1 MYLYLSLILLAFTLS
16 LDSCSVGLTYGLR
29 SVRIPLRSIIIIGMC
44 SAAVMLVSMGIG
56 HMIAKIFS
64 PVIATRIGGLVL
76 IGIGIWVLYQF
87 FRSEKKEEPK
97 QEEKVWKLE
106 IASLGLV
113 IQILRK
119 PTVAD
124 FDKSGTISAGEALL
138 LGIALSVDSF
148 GAGIGASLLGYAPAM
163 MAILV
168 AVMSSLFYYWN
179 ETWNGFIKYEMVA
192 KIYIPAWGITHYY
205 WNLENVSTGVEH

>member
-1 MYLYLSLILLAFTLS
+1 
-16 LDSCSVGLTYGLR
+16 
-29 SVRIPLRSIIIIGMC
+29 
-44 SAAVMLVSMGIG
+44 MGIG
-56 HMIAKIFS
+56 NMIAKVFS
-64 PVIATRIGGLVL
+64 PMIATRIGGFVLV
-76 IGIGIWVLYQF
+76 GIGAWVLYQF
-87 FRSEKKEEPK
+87 FRGDKKEEMK

-124 FDKSGTISAGEALL
+124 FDRSGTISAGEALL

-163 MAILV
+163 MAMLV
-168 AVMSSLFYYWN
+168 AVMSSLFL
-179 ETWNGFIKYEMVA
+179 FIGMQMGTMLSNMRWLQRFTFL
-192 KIYIPAWGITHYY
+192 P
-205 WNLENVSTGVEH
+205 GVLLIIIGLWKM

>member
-1 MYLYLSLILLAFTLS
+1 MSLYFSLILLAFTLS

-29 SVRIPLRSIIIIGMC
+29 NVRIPLRSIIIIGIC
-44 SAAVMLVSMGIG
+44 SATVMLVSMGIG
-56 HMIAKIFS
+56 NMIAKVFS
-64 PVIATRIGGLVL
+64 PMIATRIGGFVLV
-76 IGIGIWVLYQF
+76 GIGAWVLYQF
-87 FRSEKKEEPK
+87 FRGDKKEEIK

-124 FDKSGTISAGEALL
+124 FDRSGTISAGEALL

-148 GAGIGASLLGYAPAM
+148 GAGIGASLLGYAPVM
-163 MAILV
+163 MAMLV
-168 AVMSSLFYYWN
+168 AVMSSLFL
-179 ETWNGFIKYEMVA
+179 FIGMQMGTMLSNMRWLQRFTFLPGVLLIIIGLW
-192 KIYIPAWGITHYY
+192 KI
-205 WNLENVSTGVEH
+205 

>member
-1 MYLYLSLILLAFTLS
+1 MSLYFSLILLAFTLS

-29 SVRIPLRSIIIIGMC
+29 NVRIPLRSIIIIGIC

-56 HMIAKIFS
+56 NMIAKVFS
-64 PVIATRIGGLVL
+64 PMIATRIGGFVLV
-76 IGIGIWVLYQF
+76 GIGAWVLYQF
-87 FRSEKKEEPK
+87 FRGDKKEEIK

-124 FDKSGTISAGEALL
+124 FDRSGTISAGEALL

-148 GAGIGASLLGYAPAM
+148 GAGIGASLLGYAPVM
-163 MAILV
+163 MAMLV
-168 AVMSSLFYYWN
+168 AVMSSLFL
-179 ETWNGFIKYEMVA
+179 FIGMQMGTMLSSMRWLQRFTFLPGVLLIIIGLW
-192 KIYIPAWGITHYY
+192 KI
-205 WNLENVSTGVEH
+205 

>member
-1 MYLYLSLILLAFTLS
+1 MSLYFSLILLAFTLS

-29 SVRIPLRSIIIIGMC
+29 NVRIPLRSIIIIGIC

-56 HMIAKIFS
+56 NMIAEVFS
-64 PVIATRIGGLVL
+64 PMIATRIGGFVLV
-76 IGIGIWVLYQF
+76 GIGAWVLYQF
-87 FRSEKKEEPK
+87 FRGDKKEELK

-124 FDKSGTISAGEALL
+124 FDRSGTISAGEALL

-163 MAILV
+163 MAMLV
-168 AVMSSLFYYWN
+168 AVMSSLFL
-179 ETWNGFIKYEMVA
+179 FIGMQMGTMLSNMRWLQRFTFL
-192 KIYIPAWGITHYY
+192 P
-205 WNLENVSTGVEH
+205 GVLLIIIGLWKM

>member
-1 MYLYLSLILLAFTLS
+1 M
-16 LDSCSVGLTYGLR
+16 R
-29 SVRIPLRSIIIIGMC
+29 
-44 SAAVMLVSMGIG
+44 
-56 HMIAKIFS
+56 
-64 PVIATRIGGLVL
+64 
-76 IGIGIWVLYQF
+76 
-87 FRSEKKEEPK
+87 EKEEPK

-138 LGIALSVDSF
+138 GIALSVDSF
-148 GAGIGASLLGYAPAM
+148 GAGIECIFIRVCTAM

-168 AVMSSLFYYWN
+168 AVMSSLFLFIGMKLGTVLSNMKWLQNLHSCLEYYSSLL
-179 ETWNGFIKYEMVA
+179 EFGKCKY
-192 KIYIPAWGITHYY
+192 GRGT
-205 WNLENVSTGVEH
+205 LVSRLLL

>member
-1 MYLYLSLILLAFTLS
+1 M
-16 LDSCSVGLTYGLR
+16 
-29 SVRIPLRSIIIIGMC
+29 
-44 SAAVMLVSMGIG
+44 
-56 HMIAKIFS
+56 
-64 PVIATRIGGLVL
+64 
-76 IGIGIWVLYQF
+76 
-87 FRSEKKEEPK
+87 
-97 QEEKVWKLE
+97 
-106 IASLGLV
+106 ASLGLV

-168 AVMSSLFYYWN
+168 AVMSSLFL
-179 ETWNGFIKYEMVA
+179 FIGMKLGTVLSNMKWLQKFTFLPGVLL
-192 KIYIPAWGITHYY
+192 IIIGI
-205 WNLENVSTGVEH
+205 WKM

>member
-56 HMIAKIFS
+56 HMIAKVFS
-64 PVIATRIGGLVL
+64 PVIIGVSVRLVL

-87 FRSEKKEEPK
+87 FRSEKKK
-97 QEEKVWKLE
+97 NRNKRKVWKLE

-113 IQILRK
+113 IQILRNR
-119 PTVAD
+119 
-124 FDKSGTISAGEALL
+124 L
-138 LGIALSVDSF
+138 
-148 GAGIGASLLGYAPAM
+148 
-163 MAILV
+163 
-168 AVMSSLFYYWN
+168 
-179 ETWNGFIKYEMVA
+179 
-192 KIYIPAWGITHYY
+192 
-205 WNLENVSTGVEH
+205 

>member
-16 LDSCSVGLTYGLR
+16 LDSCSVGLTYGFKRKNSTKINYNYRNVFSGCYACFNGNWTYDRENIFTCYRNAYRWACSYWNRDLG
-29 SVRIPLRSIIIIGMC
+29 IISI
-44 SAAVMLVSMGIG
+44 
-56 HMIAKIFS
+56 
-64 PVIATRIGGLVL
+64 
-76 IGIGIWVLYQF
+76 
-87 FRSEKKEEPK
+87 FRSEKKEESK

-168 AVMSSLFYYWN
+168 AVMSSLFYL
-179 ETWNGFIKYEMVA
+179 
-192 KIYIPAWGITHYY
+192 
-205 WNLENVSTGVEH
+205 LE

>member
-16 LDSCSVGLTYGLR
+16 LDSCSVGLTYGL

-87 FRSEKKEEPK
+87 FEVRKRRTEARGEG
-97 QEEKVWKLE
+97 LE
-106 IASLGLV
+106 IRNCLAWVSNSNF
-113 IQILRK
+113 
-119 PTVAD
+119 T
-124 FDKSGTISAGEALL
+124 
-138 LGIALSVDSF
+138 
-148 GAGIGASLLGYAPAM
+148 
-163 MAILV
+163 
-168 AVMSSLFYYWN
+168 
-179 ETWNGFIKYEMVA
+179 ETDCSRF
-192 KIYIPAWGITHYY
+192 
-205 WNLENVSTGVEH
+205 

>member
-1 MYLYLSLILLAFTLS
+1 MYLYFSLVLLAFTLS

-29 SVRIPLRSIIIIGMC
+29 SVRIPLKSIIIIGVC
-44 SAAVMLVSMGIG
+44 SAAVMLASMGIG
-56 HMIAKIFS
+56 HMIAKVFS

-76 IGIGIWVLYQF
+76 VGIGVWVLYQF
-87 FRSEKKEEPK
+87 FKGDKKEEPQ
-97 QEEKVWKLE
+97 QEEKIWKLE

-124 FDKSGTISAGEALL
+124 FDKSGTISGGEALL

-163 MAILV
+163 MAISV
-168 AVMSSLFYYWN
+168 AIMSSLFL
-179 ETWNGFIKYEMVA
+179 FIGMKLGTVLSSMRWLQ
-192 KIYIPAWGITHYY
+192 KFTFLPGILLIIIGI
-205 WNLENVSTGVEH
+205 WKM

>member
-1 MYLYLSLILLAFTLS
+1 
-16 LDSCSVGLTYGLR
+16 
-29 SVRIPLRSIIIIGMC
+29 
-44 SAAVMLVSMGIG
+44 MLVSMGIG

-64 PVIATRIGGLVL
+64 PVIATRIGGFVL

-87 FRSEKKEEPK
+87 FRSDKKEEPK

-138 LGIALSVDSF
+138 LGIALSIDSF

-163 MAILV
+163 MAVLV
-168 AVMSSLFYYWN
+168 AVMSSLFL
-179 ETWNGFIKYEMVA
+179 FIGMKLGTILSNMKWLQKFTFLPGVLL
-192 KIYIPAWGITHYY
+192 IIIGI
-205 WNLENVSTGVEH
+205 WKM

>member
-1 MYLYLSLILLAFTLS
+1 MYLYLSLILLALHC

-56 HMIAKIFS
+56 HMIAKVFS

-76 IGIGIWVLYQF
+76 IGIGFGYYINF
-87 FRSEKKEEPK
+87 FEVRKEEPK

-168 AVMSSLFYYWN
+168 AVMSSLFLFIGMKLGTVLSNMKWLQNLHSCLGYYSLL
-179 ETWNGFIKYEMVA
+179 
-192 KIYIPAWGITHYY
+192 
-205 WNLENVSTGVEH
+205 LEFGKCK

>member
-1 MYLYLSLILLAFTLS
+1 M
-16 LDSCSVGLTYGLR
+16 
-29 SVRIPLRSIIIIGMC
+29 
-44 SAAVMLVSMGIG
+44 
-56 HMIAKIFS
+56 
-64 PVIATRIGGLVL
+64 
-76 IGIGIWVLYQF
+76 
-87 FRSEKKEEPK
+87 
-97 QEEKVWKLE
+97 
-106 IASLGLV
+106 

-168 AVMSSLFYYWN
+168 AIMSSLFLFIGMKLGTVLSNMKWLQNLHSCLEYYSLLL
-179 ETWNGFIKYEMVA
+179 
-192 KIYIPAWGITHYY
+192 
-205 WNLENVSTGVEH
+205 NLENVNMGVEH

>member
-56 HMIAKIFS
+56 HMIAKAFS

-138 LGIALSVDSF
+138 LGIALSIDSF

-163 MAILV
+163 MAVLV
-168 AVMSSLFYYWN
+168 AVMSSLFL
-179 ETWNGFIKYEMVA
+179 FIGMKLGTVLSNMKWLQKFTFLPGVLL
-192 KIYIPAWGITHYY
+192 IIIGI
-205 WNLENVSTGVEH
+205 WKM

>member
-1 MYLYLSLILLAFTLS
+1 MYHYFSLILLAFTLS

-29 SVRIPLRSIIIIGMC
+29 NVRIPLKSILIIGVC
-44 SAAVMLVSMGIG
+44 SAAVMLISMGIG
-56 HMIAKIFS
+56 HMIAKVFS
-64 PVIATRIGGLVL
+64 PVIATRIGGFVL
-76 IGIGIWVLYQF
+76 IAIGAWVVYQF
-87 FRSEKKEEPK
+87 FRSDKKDDPQ

-124 FDKSGTISAGEALL
+124 FDKSGTISGGEALL

-163 MAILV
+163 MAVLV
-168 AVMSSLFYYWN
+168 AIMSSLFL
-179 ETWNGFIKYEMVA
+179 FIGMRLGTVLSNMRWLQKFTFL
-192 KIYIPAWGITHYY
+192 PGILLIIIGI
-205 WNLENVSTGVEH
+205 WKM

>member
-1 MYLYLSLILLAFTLS
+1 MYHYFSLILLAFTLS

-29 SVRIPLRSIIIIGMC
+29 SVRIPLKSILIIGMC

-56 HMIAKIFS
+56 HMIAKVFS
-64 PVIATRIGGLVL
+64 PVIATRIGGVVLVA
-76 IGIGIWVLYQF
+76 IGAWVLYQF
-87 FRSEKKEEPK
+87 FRSDKKDEPQ

-124 FDKSGTISAGEALL
+124 FDKSGTISGGEALL

-148 GAGIGASLLGYAPAM
+148 GAGIGASLLGYTPAM
-163 MAILV
+163 MAVLV
-168 AVMSSLFYYWN
+168 AVMSSLFL
-179 ETWNGFIKYEMVA
+179 FIGMRLGAVLSNMRWLQKFTFL
-192 KIYIPAWGITHYY
+192 PGILLIIIGI
-205 WNLENVSTGVEH
+205 WKM

>member
-1 MYLYLSLILLAFTLS
+1 
-16 LDSCSVGLTYGLR
+16 
-29 SVRIPLRSIIIIGMC
+29 
-44 SAAVMLVSMGIG
+44 MGI
-56 HMIAKIFS
+56 ISI
-64 PVIATRIGGLVL
+64 
-76 IGIGIWVLYQF
+76 
-87 FRSEKKEEPK
+87 FRSERKEEPK
-97 QEEKVWKLE
+97 QEEKVRKLE

-168 AVMSSLFYYWN
+168 AVMSSLFYL
-179 ETWNGFIKYEMVA
+179 
-192 KIYIPAWGITHYY
+192 
-205 WNLENVSTGVEH
+205 LE